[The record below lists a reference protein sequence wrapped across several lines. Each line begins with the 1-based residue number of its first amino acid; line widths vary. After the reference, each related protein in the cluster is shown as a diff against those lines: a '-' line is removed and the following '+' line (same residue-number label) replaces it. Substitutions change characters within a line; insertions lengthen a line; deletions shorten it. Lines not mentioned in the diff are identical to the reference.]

1 MNLLVCDDDRQDLDR
16 ITALLEGPCQEMGA
30 KLVATSR
37 PEELEDLSRFDL
49 AFLDIDMK
57 ELNGLTLARRLRAA
71 RPDAVIVFIT
81 NFVQY
86 APEGYEVQAFR
97 YLLKPALEEK
107 LPACFALAVE
117 ELRRRRR
124 SIIVRSEG
132 EAVELQ
138 LRDILYFE
146 SDQRMVT
153 AHLLRNQR
161 PNCRFYFSL
170 TELARQLEGAGF
182 LRVQRSYLVHMVYIQ
197 RLQYG
202 TVELRGGVRL
212 PVSTKYYAELKQNYL
227 KWKGQTSWKLSWP

>member
-1 MNLLVCDDDRQDLDR
+1 M
-16 ITALLEGPCQEMGA
+16 
-30 KLVATSR
+30 
-37 PEELEDLSRFDL
+37 
-49 AFLDIDMK
+49 
-57 ELNGLTLARRLRAA
+57 
-71 RPDAVIVFIT
+71 
-81 NFVQY
+81 
-86 APEGYEVQAFR
+86 QAFR

-132 EAVELQ
+132 QAVELQ

-153 AHLLRNQR
+153 AHLLHNQR
-161 PNCRFYFSL
+161 PTCRFYFSL

-197 RLQYG
+197 RFQYG
-202 TVELRGGVRL
+202 AVELRGGVRL

>member
-1 MNLLVCDDDRQDLDR
+1 MNLLVCNDDRQDLDQ
-16 ITALLEGPCQEMGA
+16 ITALLAGPCQEVGA
-30 KLVATSR
+30 KLVATTQ
-37 PEELEDLSRFDL
+37 PEELEDLSCFDL

-57 ELNGLTLARRLRAA
+57 EMNGLTLARRLRAA

-107 LPACFALAVE
+107 LPGCFALAVE

-153 AHLLRNQR
+153 AHLLHNQR
-161 PNCRFYFSL
+161 PTCRFYFSRPPRKPVNGSHER
-170 TELARQLEGAGF
+170 TISAPVPSVG
-182 LRVQRSYLVHMVYIQ
+182 QRCSPQ
-197 RLQYG
+197 
-202 TVELRGGVRL
+202 
-212 PVSTKYYAELKQNYL
+212 A
-227 KWKGQTSWKLSWP
+227 

>member
-16 ITALLEGPCQEMGA
+16 ITALLAGPCQDIGA

-37 PEELEDLSRFDL
+37 PEELEDLSRSDL

-57 ELNGLTLARRLRAA
+57 EMNGLTLARRLRAA

-132 EAVELQ
+132 EAVELP
-138 LRDILYFE
+138 LRDIGPADGHRPSAPQSTPNLP
-146 SDQRMVT
+146 
-153 AHLLRNQR
+153 LLFQFNR
-161 PNCRFYFSL
+161 
-170 TELARQLEGAGF
+170 AGPAA
-182 LRVQRSYLVHMVYIQ
+182 
-197 RLQYG
+197 G
-202 TVELRGGVRL
+202 RGGISAGAAQL
-212 PVSTKYYAELKQNYL
+212 SGPYGLYPAVSI
-227 KWKGQTSWKLSWP
+227 